1 MDFMGLNG
9 HEMGYEWNIGR
20 ISWDLAVGNLLS
32 NGFCGSD
39 SELGVSY
46 SLQKKGSQ
54 GATNRVSQAYD
65 SSKYLWNLYS
75 GI

>member
-1 MDFMGLNG
+1 MEKNGDLDFL
-9 HEMGYEWNIGR
+9 R
-20 ISWDLAVGNLLS
+20 DLPFGNLLS

-65 SSKYLWNLYS
+65 SSK
-75 GI
+75 

>member
-1 MDFMGLNG
+1 MEKNGDLDFL
-9 HEMGYEWNIGR
+9 R
-20 ISWDLAVGNLLS
+20 DLPFGNLLS

-46 SLQKKGSQ
+46 SLHKKGSQ